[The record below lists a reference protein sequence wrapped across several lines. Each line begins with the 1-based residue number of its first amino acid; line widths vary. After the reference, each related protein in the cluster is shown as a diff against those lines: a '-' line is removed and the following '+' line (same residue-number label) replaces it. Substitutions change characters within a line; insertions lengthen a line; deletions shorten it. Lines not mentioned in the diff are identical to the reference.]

1 MMPTHIAAGTSR
13 VIEIRKPLL
22 GKNAEQAT
30 RNRERLRHHCIRVIN
45 LLSSPGAGKT
55 TLLERT
61 LTDLQGQCRCAVI
74 VGDLATDHDAKRLE
88 GKGAPI
94 VQITTGTVCHLEA
107 DMIDRALADLD
118 LNQLDVI
125 FIENVG
131 NLVCPA
137 NFDLGESARVVML
150 SATEGED
157 KPLKYPVIYRT
168 ADLVLWSKCD
178 LTEALGVDPE
188 QARKNASDVSP
199 LARWLALSA
208 RTGVGMPA
216 WYEYLNSLACTRE
229 TSL

>member
-22 GKNAEQAT
+22 GKNAEQAK
-30 RNRERLRHHCIRVIN
+30 RNRERFRQHGIRVIN

-61 LTDLQGQCRCAVI
+61 LTDLQGQCHCAVI

-88 GKGAPI
+88 GKDAPI

-150 SATEGED
+150 STTEGED
-157 KPLKYPVIYRT
+157 KPLKYPVMYRT

-188 QARKNASDVSP
+188 RARKYASDVSP

-208 RTGVGMPA
+208 RTGAGMPA
-216 WYEYLNSLACTRE
+216 WYDYLNSLACTGE
-229 TSL
+229 TSS